1 MYETGFCININP
13 SLSFSR
19 NQADPNDRRTQH
31 QVQEIKPVVPQ
42 TDAVEDQ
49 LTEEELKFM
58 EEIGEEADSDQD
70 DMEDPDP
77 SAMTEDIA
85 DAYEQFLAEQSR
97 NGS

>member
-1 MYETGFCININP
+1 M
-13 SLSFSR
+13 
-19 NQADPNDRRTQH
+19 
-31 QVQEIKPVVPQ
+31 PQ
-42 TDAVEDQ
+42 NEAGEDQ

-70 DMEDPDP
+70 DIEEDP

-97 NGS
+97 NGGSS

>member
-1 MYETGFCININP
+1 MP
-13 SLSFSR
+13 
-19 NQADPNDRRTQH
+19 QND
-31 QVQEIKPVVPQ
+31 
-42 TDAVEDQ
+42 AGEDQ

-97 NGS
+97 NGGSSWIQISTDM

>member
-1 MYETGFCININP
+1 M
-13 SLSFSR
+13 
-19 NQADPNDRRTQH
+19 
-31 QVQEIKPVVPQ
+31 PQ
-42 TDAVEDQ
+42 NDAVEDQ

-97 NGS
+97 NGSWIQKRRRKKQ